1 MAKKYDVKDL
11 SRQKIES
18 VSYLY
23 GFYYVVL
30 VPDEFYVNEAWKVDE
45 HTGKTE
51 PMFYTDYL
59 VDIEDKARPIDVK
72 VFKQWASKF

>member
-1 MAKKYDVKDL
+1 MNTSLHDLCKK
-11 SRQKIES
+11 QIET
-18 VSYLY
+18 VTYY
-23 GFYYVVL
+23 NGIYYVQL
-30 VPDEFYVNEAWKVDE
+30 KPESFYENEIWQVNEQ
-45 HTGKTE
+45 TGKTE